1 MGRIEIE
8 GTEEVE
14 DQVDDTS
21 SADSETDD
29 PDLLAIQALERQIA
43 EGEGEADEPEPKDG
57 DGEAEA
63 DAAKEEPGA
72 EEDDQSSAS
81 PMIPKSRFDELLS
94 DREKARQEAADLR
107 ERLAYLEG
115 QNSARQQETQAPPAD
130 PEPTPEERI
139 NALNDELDGYAA
151 QVDSA
156 DIGMADYRK
165 HERRIEA
172 EVAKIRQEATTSK
185 APESP
190 APGSDDAKQLIEMR
204 KQEHVR
210 TLREQHPYA
219 DKFAADQGWREYL
232 TDIARA
238 NLKRMGQP
246 IKPEGGPLE
255 DMRLQKAFAEL
266 TDHYGPQTFPDV
278 SPANPKTEQRQ
289 ETTPAPLS
297 AEAKARKDKIDLKN
311 AMPPDTATLGRSPD
325 NQGLSEDELAAMSS
339 EQLESYLDANPE
351 KAAEIMGVK

>member
-1 MGRIEIE
+1 MGQIEVE
-8 GTEEVE
+8 VTEEVE
-14 DQVDDTS
+14 DQVDDNS
-21 SADSETDD
+21 SANSETDD
-29 PDLLAIQALERQIA
+29 PDELEILELERQIA
-43 EGEGEADEPEPKDG
+43 EAEGKANDPEPNAEG
-57 DGEAEA
+57 DEAEA
-63 DAAKEEPGA
+63 DDAKDESDTGA

-115 QNSARQQETQAPPAD
+115 QNSARQQEPQAAPAE

-139 NALNDELDGYAA
+139 NALNDELDGFAA

-172 EVAKIRQEATTSK
+172 EVAKIRQEAAATTTPS
-185 APESP
+185 SP

-204 KQEHVR
+204 KAEHVR

-219 DKFAADQGWREYL
+219 DKFAADKGWREYL

-246 IKPEGGPLE
+246 IKPQGGPLE

-266 TDHYGPQTFPDV
+266 TDHYGPSTFPDV
-278 SPANPKTEQRQ
+278 SPANANSEQRQ
-289 ETTPAPLS
+289 ENPALS
-297 AEAKARKDKIDLKN
+297 EAAKARKDKIDLKN
-311 AMPPDTATLGRSPD
+311 AMPPDTANLGRSPD
-325 NQGLSEDELAAMSS
+325 SQGATEDQLASMSS
-339 EQLESYLDANPE
+339 EQLDAYLEAHPDQE
-351 KAAEIMGVK
+351 KKIMGLE